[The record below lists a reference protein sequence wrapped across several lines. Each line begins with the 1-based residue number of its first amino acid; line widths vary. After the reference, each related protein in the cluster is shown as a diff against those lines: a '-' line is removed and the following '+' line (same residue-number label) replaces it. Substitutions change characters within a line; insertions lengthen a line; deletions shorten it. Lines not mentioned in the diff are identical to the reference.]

1 MTAEKSSGM
10 NWLMFNIGSC
20 PGYMMVY
27 SQRVVVHVLVEIQN
41 DLYHRSHWTV
51 GKLEIS
57 DPVHFQKVSN
67 LCLFLFRIFQHLF
80 GHRHWVGSHDEC
92 AKWLEKW
99 CNMQQTKHPKRQKL
113 QSVTRPK
120 FRSQSQLLYA
130 GHRSWR
136 PGRTRVQSIQV
147 RIKVI

>member
-1 MTAEKSSGM
+1 
-10 NWLMFNIGSC
+10 MFNIGSC
-20 PGYMMVY
+20 PGYMVVY

-80 GHRHWVGSHDEC
+80 GHRHWVGSHGEY
-92 AKWLEKW
+92 AKWLEKG
-99 CNMQQTKHPKRQKL
+99 CNMQQTEHPKRQKL

-130 GHRSWR
+130 GHRS
-136 PGRTRVQSIQV
+136 
-147 RIKVI
+147 